1 MKNSVKKNYAYNVI
15 YQIINIFVPIVTT
28 PYVSRVLGVDAIG
41 NFSYTASIVS
51 YFSLFATL
59 GFSIY
64 GQREI
69 AYRAKD
75 TIAISILF
83 YEIQSFKFISTAS
96 CVLLLLLFTHFFADT
111 DYKTILYIQTLT
123 VVAVFFDISWLF
135 QGLENFKIT
144 VMRNL
149 IVKIIGLVLIFTF
162 VHRSEDLE
170 LYIVLQCCTQ
180 LVGNI
185 SLWKYLPKYI
195 CRVEKSLVK
204 PFENTRKMLEL
215 FVPMIAIQVYTVL
228 DKTMIG
234 GLTNSSYENGCY
246 EQVTKIVAVLMAI
259 ITSLG
264 VVMLPTMASIYAE
277 QNLEKLKKIAEKAY
291 CYVIFISCP
300 LGFGLI
306 SISDTFVPFFL
317 GNGYDKS
324 VPLLK
329 IYALVLLIIPL
340 SNIAGYAILTPI
352 GQHNKGTLAV
362 ILGAL
367 INFCFN
373 LVLIP
378 KLLSVGAAIS
388 SVIAEAF
395 VTIIHLIF
403 IRKYIHV
410 TTVVKYYISQ
420 VLISTFMCVCVYFSG
435 IYLKG
440 ILNTEIIVLCI
451 QVMIGIVVFLF
462 IQLLIVKEPL
472 LLDLLKH
479 LFQMRKN
486 NFKEL

>member
-1 MKNSVKKNYAYNVI
+1 MKNSIKKNYAYNVI
-15 YQIINIFVPIVTT
+15 YQIVNIFVPIITT

-41 NFSYTASIVS
+41 NYSFTASIVS

-75 TIAISILF
+75 TMAISILF

-234 GLTNSSYENGCY
+234 CLTNSSYENGCY
-246 EQVTKIVAVLMAI
+246 EQVTKIVAILMAI

-264 VVMLPTMASIYAE
+264 VVMLPTMASVYA
-277 QNLEKLKKIAEKAY
+277 
-291 CYVIFISCP
+291 
-300 LGFGLI
+300 
-306 SISDTFVPFFL
+306 
-317 GNGYDKS
+317 
-324 VPLLK
+324 
-329 IYALVLLIIPL
+329 
-340 SNIAGYAILTPI
+340 
-352 GQHNKGTLAV
+352 
-362 ILGAL
+362 
-367 INFCFN
+367 
-373 LVLIP
+373 
-378 KLLSVGAAIS
+378 
-388 SVIAEAF
+388 
-395 VTIIHLIF
+395 
-403 IRKYIHV
+403 
-410 TTVVKYYISQ
+410 
-420 VLISTFMCVCVYFSG
+420 
-435 IYLKG
+435 
-440 ILNTEIIVLCI
+440 
-451 QVMIGIVVFLF
+451 
-462 IQLLIVKEPL
+462 
-472 LLDLLKH
+472 
-479 LFQMRKN
+479 
-486 NFKEL
+486 